1 MFSRFTEFLEKS
13 DDNEFLFDVSTPEG
27 RKKRIT
33 KFRRAR
39 LLWFFALF
47 FMSVVMLLISNIF
60 PWVIHIDI
68 GFTVFMVVFSAN
80 FLVCGISSAF
90 FDLQIKM
97 LLLYEKTQTE

>member
-1 MFSRFTEFLEKS
+1 MFSRFTEFLEKF
-13 DDNEFLFDVSTPEG
+13 DDDEFLFDASTPQG

-47 FMSVVMLLISNIF
+47 FMPVVMLLISKIF
-60 PWVIHIDI
+60 PWIIHMDI
-68 GFTVFMVVFSAN
+68 GFTMFMVVFFAN
-80 FLVCGISSAF
+80 FLACGIGSIF
-90 FDLQIKM
+90 FDIQIKM